1 MSQGKTS
8 TFLSSVES
16 MLNRAMGLMDL
27 PPGLGE
33 VLQQCRAVYQM
44 RFPVKIAGKWQ
55 LFEGWRANHSE
66 HLLPTKGGI
75 RYAPEVDQ
83 EEVEALA
90 TLMTFKCAVVD
101 VPFGG
106 AKGGLKIDPRKYERH
121 QMERITRRF
130 ALELDKRGFI
140 SPSQNVPAPDMG
152 TGAREMAW
160 MADTYRTLHPDDID
174 AIACITG
181 KPPQMGGIRGRVQA
195 TGRGVQYALREFFCH
210 PEDVEAAGLEGGLSG
225 KRVVVQG
232 LGNVGYHAAKFL
244 EEEDG
249 SRIVG
254 IIERDGALRSS
265 DGLPV
270 EEVRQYITANGGVKG
285 FPGAEYIAEGLAA
298 LEDECD
304 ILVPAALE
312 GQITDENASRIEAKL
327 IAEAANG
334 PVTAEADAILLAAGK
349 VILPDM
355 YVNAGGVTVSYFEW
369 TKNLAHMRFGRMGRR
384 LMQMRSEAALEL
396 LETVLEKQVP
406 DGFGDAFRQEADER
420 NLVLSGLE
428 DTMREA
434 YGGIRE
440 VWHSRDDV
448 PDLRTAAYILA
459 IAKVAHHY
467 QEYSLS

>member
-1 MSQGKTS
+1 MSSKKTS

-16 MLNRAMGLMDL
+16 MLDRAIGLMDL

-33 VLQQCRAVYQM
+33 VLQRCRAVYQM

-55 LFEGWRANHSE
+55 VFEGWRANHSE

-130 ALELDKRGFI
+130 TLELDKRGFI

-181 KPPQMGGIRGRVQA
+181 KPPEMGGIRGRVQA
-195 TGRGVQYALREFFCH
+195 TGRGVQYALREFFCY
-210 PEDVEAAGLEGGLSG
+210 PQDVEAAGLEGGLAG

-249 SRIVG
+249 SKIVA
-254 IIERDGALRSS
+254 IIERDGALRSPN
-265 DGLPV
+265 GLPV

-285 FPGAEYIAEGLAA
+285 FPGAEYLEDGPKA

-312 GQITDENASRIEAKL
+312 GQITRENAPRIEAKL

-334 PVTAEADAILLAAGK
+334 PVTAAADAMLLEAGK

-396 LETVLEKQVP
+396 LETVLERQVP
-406 DGFGDAFRQEADER
+406 EGFSKAFRQEADER

-434 YGGIRE
+434 YEGIRA
-440 VWHSRDDV
+440 VWHARDDV

-459 IAKVAHHY
+459 IGKVAHHHR
-467 QEYSLS
+467 EYTLA

>member
-1 MSQGKTS
+1 MSSKKTS

-16 MLNRAMGLMDL
+16 MLDRAIGLMDL

-33 VLQQCRAVYQM
+33 VLQRCRAVYQM

-55 LFEGWRANHSE
+55 IFEGWRANHSE

-130 ALELDKRGFI
+130 TLELDKRGFI

-181 KPPQMGGIRGRVQA
+181 KPPEMGGIRGRVQA
-195 TGRGVQYALREFFCH
+195 TGRGVQYALREFFCY
-210 PEDVEAAGLEGGLSG
+210 PQDVEAAGLEGGLAG

-249 SRIVG
+249 SKIVA
-254 IIERDGALRSS
+254 IIERDGALRSPN
-265 DGLPV
+265 GLPV

-285 FPGAEYIAEGLAA
+285 FPGAEYLEDGPKA
-298 LEDECD
+298 LEDACD

-312 GQITDENASRIEAKL
+312 GQITGENASRIEAKL

-334 PVTAEADAILLAAGK
+334 PVTAEADSMLLEAGK

-384 LMQMRSEAALEL
+384 LMQMRSEAAMEL
-396 LETVLEKQVP
+396 LETVLKTQVP
-406 DGFGDAFRQEADER
+406 EGFAKAFQQEADER

-434 YGGIRE
+434 YGGIRG
-440 VWHSRDDV
+440 VWRSRHDV

-459 IAKVAHHY
+459 IGKVAHHHR
-467 QEYSLS
+467 EYTLA

>member
-1 MSQGKTS
+1 MSQKKTS

-16 MLNRAMGLMDL
+16 MLDRAIGLMDL

-33 VLQQCRAVYQM
+33 VLQRCRAVYQM

-55 LFEGWRANHSE
+55 VFEGWRANHSE

-130 ALELDKRGFI
+130 TLELDKRGFI

-195 TGRGVQYALREFFCH
+195 TGRGVQYSLREFFCH
-210 PEDVEAAGLEGGLSG
+210 PEDVEAAGLDEGLAG

-232 LGNVGYHAAKFL
+232 LGNVGYHAGKFL
-244 EEEDG
+244 QEEDG
-249 SRIVG
+249 CKIVA
-254 IIERDGALRSS
+254 IIERDGALRSPN
-265 DGLPV
+265 GLPV

-285 FPGAEYIAEGLAA
+285 FPGAEYLEDGPKA

-312 GQITDENASRIEAKL
+312 GQITGENAPRIEAKL

-334 PVTAEADAILLAAGK
+334 PVTAEADAMLLEAGK

-396 LETVLEKQVP
+396 LETVLKTQVP
-406 DGFGDAFRQEADER
+406 EGFAKAFQQEADER

-434 YGGIRE
+434 YSGIRG
-440 VWHSRDDV
+440 VWRSRDDV

-459 IAKVAHHY
+459 IGKVAHHHR
-467 QEYSLS
+467 EYTLA

>member
-1 MSQGKTS
+1 MSPAKTS

-55 LFEGWRANHSE
+55 VFEGWRANHSE

-130 ALELDKRGFI
+130 TLELDKRGFI

-210 PEDVEAAGLEGGLSG
+210 PEDIEAAGLEGGLAG

-232 LGNVGYHAAKFL
+232 LGNVGFHAAKFL

-249 SRIVG
+249 SRIVA

-265 DGLPV
+265 AGLPV
-270 EEVRQYITANGGVKG
+270 KEVRKYIVANGGVKG
-285 FPGAEYIAEGLAA
+285 FPGAEYLAEGLTA
-298 LEDECD
+298 LEDQCD

-312 GQITDENASRIEAKL
+312 GQITTENASRIEAKL

-334 PVTAEADAILLAAGK
+334 PVTAEADAMLLEAGK

-396 LETVLEKQVP
+396 LETVLERQVP
-406 DGFGDAFRQEADER
+406 EGFSKAFRQEADER

-434 YGGIRE
+434 YEGIRA
-440 VWHSRDDV
+440 VWHARDDV

-459 IAKVAHHY
+459 IGKVAHHHH
-467 QEYSLS
+467 EYSLA

>member
-1 MSQGKTS
+1 MSEKKTS

-16 MLNRAMGLMDL
+16 MLDRAIGLMDL

-33 VLQQCRAVYQM
+33 VLQRCRAVYQM

-55 LFEGWRANHSE
+55 VFEGWRANHSE

-130 ALELDKRGFI
+130 TLELDKRGFI

-181 KPPQMGGIRGRVQA
+181 KPPEMGGIRGRVQA
-195 TGRGVQYALREFFCH
+195 TGRGVQYALREFFCY
-210 PEDVEAAGLEGGLSG
+210 PEDVEAAGLDEGLAG

-232 LGNVGYHAAKFL
+232 LGNVGYHAGKFL
-244 EEEDG
+244 QEEDG
-249 SRIVG
+249 CKIVA
-254 IIERDGALRSS
+254 IIERDGALRSPN
-265 DGLPV
+265 GLPV

-285 FPGAEYIAEGLAA
+285 FPGAEYLEDGPKA

-312 GQITDENASRIEAKL
+312 GQITRENAPRIEAKL

-334 PVTAEADAILLAAGK
+334 PVTAEADAMLLEAGK

-384 LMQMRSEAALEL
+384 LMQMRSEAAMEL
-396 LETVLEKQVP
+396 LETVLKTQVP
-406 DGFGDAFRQEADER
+406 EGFAKAFQQEADER

-434 YGGIRE
+434 YGGIRG
-440 VWHSRDDV
+440 VWRSRHDV

-459 IAKVAHHY
+459 IGKVAHHHR
-467 QEYSLS
+467 E

>member
-1 MSQGKTS
+1 MSQKKTS

-16 MLNRAMGLMDL
+16 MLDRAIGLMDL

-33 VLQQCRAVYQM
+33 VLQRCRAVYQM

-55 LFEGWRANHSE
+55 VFEGWRANHSE

-90 TLMTFKCAVVD
+90 TLMTFKCAIVD

-106 AKGGLKIDPRKYERH
+106 AKGGLKIDPRQYERH

-130 ALELDKRGFI
+130 TLELDKRGFI

-195 TGRGVQYALREFFCH
+195 TGRGVQYSLREFFCH
-210 PEDVEAAGLEGGLSG
+210 PEDVEAAGLDEGLAG

-232 LGNVGYHAAKFL
+232 LGNVGYHAGKFL
-244 EEEDG
+244 QEEDG
-249 SRIVG
+249 CKIVA
-254 IIERDGALRSS
+254 IIERDGALRSPN
-265 DGLPV
+265 GLPV

-285 FPGAEYIAEGLAA
+285 FAGAEYLEDGPKA

-312 GQITDENASRIEAKL
+312 GQITSENASRIEAKL

-334 PVTAEADAILLAAGK
+334 PVTAEADAMLLEAGK

-384 LMQMRSEAALEL
+384 LMQMRSEAAMEL
-396 LETVLEKQVP
+396 LETVLKTQVP
-406 DGFGDAFRQEADER
+406 DEFAKAFQQEADER

-440 VWHSRDDV
+440 VWRSRDDV

-459 IAKVAHHY
+459 IGKVAHHHN
-467 QEYSLS
+467 EYTLA

>member
-1 MSQGKTS
+1 MSQAKTS
-8 TFLSSVES
+8 TFLSSVGS
-16 MLNRAMGLMDL
+16 MMSRAISLMDL
-27 PPGLGE
+27 PPGLGD

-44 RFPVKIAGKWQ
+44 RFPVKIAGKWEV
-55 LFEGWRANHSE
+55 FEGWRANHSE

-90 TLMTFKCAVVD
+90 TLMTFKCAIVD

-121 QMERITRRF
+121 QIERITRRF
-130 ALELDKRGFI
+130 TLELDKRGFI
-140 SPSQNVPAPDMG
+140 SPSENVPAPDMG

-195 TGRGVQYALREFFCH
+195 TGRGVQYALREFFSH
-210 PEDVEAAGLEGGLSG
+210 AEDVEAVGLEGGLAG
-225 KRVVVQG
+225 KRIVVQG

-249 SRIVG
+249 SRIVA

-265 DGLPV
+265 EGLPV
-270 EEVRQYITANGGVKG
+270 EEVRQYITAHGGVKG
-285 FPGAEYIAEGLAA
+285 FPGAEYVEEGQTA

-304 ILVPAALE
+304 ILIPAALE
-312 GQITDENASRIEAKL
+312 GQITAENASKIEAKL

-334 PVTAEADAILLAAGK
+334 PITAKADAILLEAGK
-349 VILPDM
+349 VVLPDM

-396 LETVLEKQVP
+396 LESVLETQVP
-406 DGFGDAFRQEADER
+406 EGFRNAFRQEADER

-434 YGGIRE
+434 YGGIRQI
-440 VWHSRDDV
+440 WRSRDDV
-448 PDLRTAAYILA
+448 PDLRTAAYMLA
-459 IAKVAHHY
+459 IGKVAHHHH
-467 QEYSLS
+467 EYSLA

>member
-1 MSQGKTS
+1 MSQAKTS

-16 MLNRAMGLMDL
+16 MLDHAMGLMNL
-27 PPGLGE
+27 PPGLPE
-33 VLQQCRAVYQM
+33 ILKRCRSVYQV
-44 RFPVKIAGKWQ
+44 RFPVKIAGKWEI
-55 LFEGWRANHSE
+55 FEGWRANHSE

-90 TLMTFKCAVVD
+90 ILMTYKCAVVD

-130 ALELDKRGFI
+130 TLELDKRGFI

-195 TGRGVQYALREFFCH
+195 TGRGVQYALREFFRH
-210 PEDVEAAGLEGGLSG
+210 PEDVKKVGLAGGLADKSI
-225 KRVVVQG
+225 VVQG

-249 SRIVG
+249 ARIVA
-254 IIERDGALRSS
+254 IIERDGALRSPE
-265 DGLPV
+265 GLPV
-270 EEVRQYITANGGVKG
+270 EEVRQYVTSHGGVRG
-285 FPGAEYIAEGLAA
+285 FPGAEYVTEGQRA

-304 ILVPAALE
+304 ILIPAALE
-312 GQITDENASRIEAKL
+312 GQITGENASRIEAKL

-334 PVTAEADAILLAAGK
+334 PITAKADQILLAAGK

-396 LETVLEKQVP
+396 LETVLERQAP
-406 DGFGDAFRQEADER
+406 DGFTAAFRHEADER
-420 NLVLSGLE
+420 NLVLSGLD

-434 YGGIRE
+434 YAGIRA
-440 VWHSRDDV
+440 VWHARDDV
-448 PDLRTAAYILA
+448 PDLRTAAYIVA
-459 IAKVAHHY
+459 IGKVAHHY
-467 QEYSLS
+467 QEYSLG

>member
-1 MSQGKTS
+1 
-8 TFLSSVES
+8 
-16 MLNRAMGLMDL
+16 
-27 PPGLGE
+27 
-33 VLQQCRAVYQM
+33 
-44 RFPVKIAGKWQ
+44 
-55 LFEGWRANHSE
+55 
-66 HLLPTKGGI
+66 
-75 RYAPEVDQ
+75 
-83 EEVEALA
+83 
-90 TLMTFKCAVVD
+90 VD

-195 TGRGVQYALREFFCH
+195 TGRGVQYSLREFFCH
-210 PEDVEAAGLEGGLSG
+210 PEDVEKAGLDGDLAG
-225 KRVVVQG
+225 KRIVVQG
-232 LGNVGYHAAKFL
+232 LGNVGYHAGKFL
-244 EEEDG
+244 QEEDG
-249 SRIVG
+249 ARIVA
-254 IIERDGALRSS
+254 IIERDGALRNSE
-265 DGLPV
+265 GLPV
-270 EEVRQYITANGGVKG
+270 EEIRQYITANGGVKG
-285 FPGAEYIAEGLAA
+285 FPGAEYVAEGRTA

-312 GQITDENASRIEAKL
+312 GQITAENASRIEAKL

-334 PVTAEADAILLAAGK
+334 PVTAEADAMLLEAGK

-406 DGFGDAFRQEADER
+406 AGFGNAFRQEADER

>member
-1 MSQGKTS
+1 MSQKKTS

-16 MLNRAMGLMDL
+16 MLDRAIGLMDL

-33 VLQQCRAVYQM
+33 VLQRCRAVYQM

-55 LFEGWRANHSE
+55 VFEGWRANHSE

-130 ALELDKRGFI
+130 TLELDKRGFI

-181 KPPQMGGIRGRVQA
+181 KPPEMGGIRGRVQA
-195 TGRGVQYALREFFCH
+195 TGRGVQYALREFFCY
-210 PEDVEAAGLEGGLSG
+210 PEDVEAAGLDEGLAG

-232 LGNVGYHAAKFL
+232 LGNVGYHAGKFL
-244 EEEDG
+244 QEEDG
-249 SRIVG
+249 CKIVA
-254 IIERDGALRSS
+254 IIERDGALRSPN
-265 DGLPV
+265 GLPV

-285 FPGAEYIAEGLAA
+285 FPGAEYLEDGPKA
-298 LEDECD
+298 LEDACD

-312 GQITDENASRIEAKL
+312 GQITGENASRIEAKL

-334 PVTAEADAILLAAGK
+334 PVTAEADAMLLEAGK

-396 LETVLEKQVP
+396 LETVLERQVP
-406 DGFGDAFRQEADER
+406 EGFSKAFRQEADER

-434 YGGIRE
+434 YEGIRA
-440 VWHSRDDV
+440 VWHARDDV

-459 IAKVAHHY
+459 IGKVAHHHH
-467 QEYSLS
+467 EYSLA

>member
-1 MSQGKTS
+1 MSQKKTS

-16 MLNRAMGLMDL
+16 MLDRAIGLMDL

-33 VLQQCRAVYQM
+33 VLKRCRAVYQM

-55 LFEGWRANHSE
+55 VFEGWRANHSE

-130 ALELDKRGFI
+130 TLELDKRGFI

-181 KPPQMGGIRGRVQA
+181 KPPEMGGIRGRVQA
-195 TGRGVQYALREFFCH
+195 TGRGVQYSLREFFFH
-210 PEDVEAAGLEGGLSG
+210 PEEVEAAGLDEGLAG

-232 LGNVGYHAAKFL
+232 LGNVGYHAGKFL
-244 EEEDG
+244 QEEDG
-249 SRIVG
+249 CKIVA
-254 IIERDGALRSS
+254 IIERDGALRSPN
-265 DGLPV
+265 GLPV

-285 FPGAEYIAEGLAA
+285 FAGAEYLEDGPKA

-312 GQITDENASRIEAKL
+312 GQITGENASRIEAKL

-334 PVTAEADAILLAAGK
+334 PVTAEADAMLLEAGK

-384 LMQMRSEAALEL
+384 LMQMRSEAAMEL
-396 LETVLEKQVP
+396 LETVLKTQVP
-406 DGFGDAFRQEADER
+406 EGFAKAFQQEADER

-434 YGGIRE
+434 YEGIRA
-440 VWHSRDDV
+440 VWHARDDV

-459 IAKVAHHY
+459 IGKVAHHHH
-467 QEYSLS
+467 EYSLA

>member
-1 MSQGKTS
+1 MSQKKTS

-16 MLNRAMGLMDL
+16 MLDRAIGLMDL

-33 VLQQCRAVYQM
+33 VLKRCRAVYQM

-55 LFEGWRANHSE
+55 VFEGWRANHSE

-130 ALELDKRGFI
+130 TLELDKRGFI

-181 KPPQMGGIRGRVQA
+181 KPPEMGGIRGRVQA
-195 TGRGVQYALREFFCH
+195 TGRGVQYSLREFFCH
-210 PEDVEAAGLEGGLSG
+210 PEDVEAAGLDEGLAG

-232 LGNVGYHAAKFL
+232 LGNVGYHAGKFL
-244 EEEDG
+244 QEEDG
-249 SRIVG
+249 CKIVA
-254 IIERDGALRSS
+254 IIERDGALRSPN
-265 DGLPV
+265 GLPV

-285 FPGAEYIAEGLAA
+285 FAGAEYLEDGPKA

-312 GQITDENASRIEAKL
+312 GQITGENASRIEAKL

-334 PVTAEADAILLAAGK
+334 PVTAEADAMLLEAGK

-384 LMQMRSEAALEL
+384 LMQMRSEAAMEL
-396 LETVLEKQVP
+396 LETVLKTQVP
-406 DGFGDAFRQEADER
+406 EGFAKAFQQEADER

-434 YGGIRE
+434 YEGIRA
-440 VWHSRDDV
+440 VWHARDDV

-459 IAKVAHHY
+459 IGKVAHHHH
-467 QEYSLS
+467 EYSLA

>member
-1 MSQGKTS
+1 MSSKKTS

-16 MLNRAMGLMDL
+16 MLDRAIGLMDL

-33 VLQQCRAVYQM
+33 VLQRCRAVYQM

-55 LFEGWRANHSE
+55 IFEGWRANHSE

-130 ALELDKRGFI
+130 TLELDKRGFI

-181 KPPQMGGIRGRVQA
+181 KPPEMGGIRGRVQA
-195 TGRGVQYALREFFCH
+195 TGRGVQYALREFFCY
-210 PEDVEAAGLEGGLSG
+210 PQDVEAAGLEGGLAG

-249 SRIVG
+249 SKIVA
-254 IIERDGALRSS
+254 IIERDGALRSPN
-265 DGLPV
+265 GLPV

-285 FPGAEYIAEGLAA
+285 FPGAEYLAEGLTA
-298 LEDECD
+298 LEDQCD

-312 GQITDENASRIEAKL
+312 GQITTENASRIEAKL

-334 PVTAEADAILLAAGK
+334 PVTAEADQILLDAGK

-396 LETVLEKQVP
+396 LETVLERQVP
-406 DGFGDAFRQEADER
+406 EGFSKAFRQEADER

-434 YGGIRE
+434 YEGIRA
-440 VWHSRDDV
+440 VWHARDDV

-459 IAKVAHHY
+459 IGKVAHHHH
-467 QEYSLS
+467 EYSLA

>member
-1 MSQGKTS
+1 MSSKKTS

-16 MLNRAMGLMDL
+16 MLDRAIGLMDL

-33 VLQQCRAVYQM
+33 VLQRCRAVYQM

-55 LFEGWRANHSE
+55 IFEGWRANHSE

-130 ALELDKRGFI
+130 TLELDKRGFI

-195 TGRGVQYALREFFCH
+195 TGRGVQYALREFFCY
-210 PEDVEAAGLEGGLSG
+210 PEDVEAAGLDEGLAG
-225 KRVVVQG
+225 KRVVIQG
-232 LGNVGYHAAKFL
+232 LGNVGYHAGKFL
-244 EEEDG
+244 QEEDG
-249 SRIVG
+249 CKIVA
-254 IIERDGALRSS
+254 IIERDGALRNTN
-265 DGLPV
+265 GLPV

-285 FPGAEYIAEGLAA
+285 FPGAEYLEDGPKA
-298 LEDECD
+298 LEDDCD

-312 GQITDENASRIEAKL
+312 GQITGENASRIEAKL

-334 PVTAEADAILLAAGK
+334 PVTAQADAMLLEAGK

-384 LMQMRSEAALEL
+384 LMQMRSEAAMEL
-396 LETVLEKQVP
+396 LETVLKTQVP
-406 DGFGDAFRQEADER
+406 EGFAKAFQQEADER

-440 VWHSRDDV
+440 VWRSRDDV

-459 IAKVAHHY
+459 IGKVAHHHN
-467 QEYSLS
+467 EYTLA

>member
-1 MSQGKTS
+1 MSEKKTS

-16 MLNRAMGLMDL
+16 MLDRAIGLMDL

-33 VLQQCRAVYQM
+33 VLQRCRAVYQM

-55 LFEGWRANHSE
+55 VFEGWRANHSE

-130 ALELDKRGFI
+130 TLELDKRGFI

-181 KPPQMGGIRGRVQA
+181 KPPEMGGIRGRVEA
-195 TGRGVQYALREFFCH
+195 TGRGVQYSLREFFCH
-210 PEDVEAAGLEGGLSG
+210 PEDVEAAGLDEGLAG

-232 LGNVGYHAAKFL
+232 LGNVGYHAGKFL
-244 EEEDG
+244 QEEDG
-249 SRIVG
+249 CKIVA
-254 IIERDGALRSS
+254 IIERDGALRSGN
-265 DGLPV
+265 GLPV

-285 FPGAEYIAEGLAA
+285 FPGAEYLEDGPKA

-312 GQITDENASRIEAKL
+312 GQITGENASRIEAKL

-334 PVTAEADAILLAAGK
+334 PVTAEADAMLLEAGK

-384 LMQMRSEAALEL
+384 LMQMRSEAAMEL
-396 LETVLEKQVP
+396 LETVLKTQVP
-406 DGFGDAFRQEADER
+406 EGFAKAFQQEADER

-434 YGGIRE
+434 YSGIRG
-440 VWHSRDDV
+440 VWRSREDV

-459 IAKVAHHY
+459 IGKVAHHHR
-467 QEYSLS
+467 EYTLA

>member
-1 MSQGKTS
+1 MSEKKTS

-16 MLNRAMGLMDL
+16 MLDRAIGLMDL

-33 VLQQCRAVYQM
+33 VLQRCRAVYQM

-55 LFEGWRANHSE
+55 VFEGWRANHSE

-130 ALELDKRGFI
+130 TLELDKRGFI

-181 KPPQMGGIRGRVQA
+181 KPPEMGGIRGRVEA
-195 TGRGVQYALREFFCH
+195 TGRGVQYSLREFFCH
-210 PEDVEAAGLEGGLSG
+210 PEDVEAAGLDEGLAG

-232 LGNVGYHAAKFL
+232 LGNVGYHAGKFL
-244 EEEDG
+244 QEEDG
-249 SRIVG
+249 CKIVS
-254 IIERDGALRSS
+254 IIERDGALRSPN
-265 DGLPV
+265 GLPV

-285 FPGAEYIAEGLAA
+285 FPGAEYLEDGPKA

-312 GQITDENASRIEAKL
+312 GQITGENASRIEAKL

-334 PVTAEADAILLAAGK
+334 PVTAEADAMLLEAGK

-384 LMQMRSEAALEL
+384 LMQMRSEAAMEL
-396 LETVLEKQVP
+396 LETVLKTQVP
-406 DGFGDAFRQEADER
+406 EGFAKAFQQEADER

-434 YGGIRE
+434 YSGIRG
-440 VWHSRDDV
+440 VWRSREDV

-459 IAKVAHHY
+459 IGKVAHHHR
-467 QEYSLS
+467 EYTLA

>member
-1 MSQGKTS
+1 MSQAKTS

-195 TGRGVQYALREFFCH
+195 TGRGVQYSLREFFCH
-210 PEDVEAAGLEGGLSG
+210 PEDVEKAGLDGDLAG
-225 KRVVVQG
+225 KRIVVQG
-232 LGNVGYHAAKFL
+232 LGNVGYHAGKFL
-244 EEEDG
+244 QEEDG
-249 SRIVG
+249 ARIVA
-254 IIERDGALRSS
+254 IIERDGALRNSE
-265 DGLPV
+265 GLPV
-270 EEVRQYITANGGVKG
+270 EEIRQYITANGGVKG
-285 FPGAEYIAEGLAA
+285 FPGAEYVAEGRTA

-312 GQITDENASRIEAKL
+312 GQITAENASRIEAKL

-334 PVTAEADAILLAAGK
+334 PVTAEADAMLLEAGK

-406 DGFGDAFRQEADER
+406 AGFGNAFRQEADER

>member
-1 MSQGKTS
+1 MSPAKTS

-16 MLNRAMGLMDL
+16 MLNRAIGLMDL

-33 VLQQCRAVYQM
+33 VLQRCRAVYQM

-55 LFEGWRANHSE
+55 VFEGWRANHSE

-130 ALELDKRGFI
+130 TLELDKRGFI

-181 KPPQMGGIRGRVQA
+181 KPPEMGGIRGRVQA
-195 TGRGVQYALREFFCH
+195 TGRGVQYSLREFFCH
-210 PEDVEAAGLEGGLSG
+210 PEDVEAAGLDEGLAG

-232 LGNVGYHAAKFL
+232 LGNVGYHAGKFL
-244 EEEDG
+244 QEEDG
-249 SRIVG
+249 CKIVA

-265 DGLPV
+265 NGLPV

-285 FPGAEYIAEGLAA
+285 FPGAEYLEDGPKA

-312 GQITDENASRIEAKL
+312 GQITGENASRIEAKL

-334 PVTAEADAILLAAGK
+334 PVTAEADAMLLEAGK

-384 LMQMRSEAALEL
+384 LMQMRSEAAMEL
-396 LETVLEKQVP
+396 LETVLKTQVP
-406 DGFGDAFRQEADER
+406 EGFAKAFQQEADER

-434 YGGIRE
+434 YGGIRG
-440 VWHSRDDV
+440 VWHARDDV

-459 IAKVAHHY
+459 IGKVAHHHH
-467 QEYSLS
+467 EYSLA

>member
-1 MSQGKTS
+1 MSQAKTS
-8 TFLSSVES
+8 TFLSSVGS
-16 MLNRAMGLMDL
+16 MMSRAISLMDL
-27 PPGLGE
+27 PPGLGD

-44 RFPVKIAGKWQ
+44 RFPVKIAGKWEV
-55 LFEGWRANHSE
+55 FEGWRANHSE

-90 TLMTFKCAVVD
+90 TLMTFKCAIVD

-121 QMERITRRF
+121 QIERITRRF
-130 ALELDKRGFI
+130 TLELDKRGFI
-140 SPSQNVPAPDMG
+140 SPSENVPAPDMG

-195 TGRGVQYALREFFCH
+195 TGRGVQYALREFFSH
-210 PEDVEAAGLEGGLSG
+210 AEDVEAVGLEGGLAG
-225 KRVVVQG
+225 KRIVVQG

-249 SRIVG
+249 SRIVA

-265 DGLPV
+265 EGLPV
-270 EEVRQYITANGGVKG
+270 EEVRQYITAHGGVKG
-285 FPGAEYIAEGLAA
+285 FPGAEYVEEGRTA

-304 ILVPAALE
+304 ILIPAALE
-312 GQITDENASRIEAKL
+312 GQITAENASKIEAKL

-334 PVTAEADAILLAAGK
+334 PITAKADAILLEAGK
-349 VILPDM
+349 VVLPDM

-396 LETVLEKQVP
+396 LESVLETQVP
-406 DGFGDAFRQEADER
+406 EGFRNAFRQEADER

-434 YGGIRE
+434 YGGIRQI
-440 VWHSRDDV
+440 WRSRDDV
-448 PDLRTAAYILA
+448 PDLRTAAYMLA
-459 IAKVAHHY
+459 IGKVAHHHH
-467 QEYSLS
+467 EYSLA

>member
-1 MSQGKTS
+1 MSQSKTS
-8 TFLSSVES
+8 TFLSSVGS
-16 MLNRAMGLMDL
+16 MMSRAISLMDL
-27 PPGLGE
+27 PPGLGD

-44 RFPVKIAGKWQ
+44 RFPVKIAGKWEV
-55 LFEGWRANHSE
+55 FEGWRANHSE

-90 TLMTFKCAVVD
+90 TLMTFKCAIVD

-121 QMERITRRF
+121 QIERITRRF
-130 ALELDKRGFI
+130 TLELDKRGFI
-140 SPSQNVPAPDMG
+140 SPSENVPAPDMG

-195 TGRGVQYALREFFCH
+195 TGRGVQYALREFFTH
-210 PEDVEAAGLEGGLSG
+210 AEDVEAVGLEGGLAG
-225 KRVVVQG
+225 KRIVVQG

-249 SRIVG
+249 SKIVA

-265 DGLPV
+265 EGLPV
-270 EEVRQYITANGGVKG
+270 EQVRQYITANGGVKG
-285 FPGAEYIAEGLAA
+285 FPGAEYVEEGRMA

-312 GQITDENASRIEAKL
+312 GQITAENAPKIEAKL

-334 PVTAEADAILLAAGK
+334 PITAKADAILLEAGK

-396 LETVLEKQVP
+396 LESVLETQVP
-406 DGFGDAFRQEADER
+406 EGFRNAFRQEADER

-440 VWHSRDDV
+440 VWRSRDDV

-459 IAKVAHHY
+459 IGKVAHHHH
-467 QEYSLS
+467 EYSLA